1 MEFVQTHFPFS
12 EVTTTKSSNISKGNG
27 IFLYISLMIFLIGGG
42 IYAYYMLPL
51 KMKPNLN
58 YL

>member
-12 EVTTTKSSNISKGNG
+12 EVTSNKSSNISKGNG
-27 IFLYISLMIFLIGGG
+27 TFLYVSLMIFLIGGG
-42 IYAYYMLPL
+42 VYAYYMLP
-51 KMKPNLN
+51 MKIKHNEN